1 MESFDRKKGFL
12 SKEFLLSNAVY
23 FVVIAFIITMSIVS
37 DRFLAGKNIINLLT
51 QSTVL
56 MALSIG
62 MALTMLT
69 QGIDMSMGSLL
80 FLCAAVMQYCGKKL
94 DWGAAAMC
102 AAGLGAGVLV
112 GALNGV
118 IAAKLQVYP
127 LLTTLA
133 SMYACRGVGLCIT
146 GGGTGLM
153 PMSWG
158 RLTSHKLLGIPVQVY
173 IVVLI
178 AILFQIFL
186 SCTAFGRHVY
196 AVGDSEKTAREKGI
210 RITAVKVFAYAA
222 SGFMAGVAGIISSSQ
237 VVSVPANLGSNQET
251 MAIIAAVLGGTSLF
265 GGRGTT
271 FPCALIGALIM
282 SCISNSLVLLG
293 APPNAY
299 NVVYACVIFFV
310 VLIDTIKSKI
320 LK

>member
-1 MESFDRKKGFL
+1 
-12 SKEFLLSNAVY
+12 
-23 FVVIAFIITMSIVS
+23 
-37 DRFLAGKNIINLLT
+37 
-51 QSTVL
+51 

-69 QGIDMSMGSLL
+69 KGIDMSLGSLL
-80 FLCAAVMQYCGKKL
+80 FLCAAVMQFCGKKL
-94 DWGAAAMC
+94 HWAPIAMC
-102 AAGLGAGVLV
+102 CAGLATGMLV
-112 GALNGV
+112 GAVNGV
-118 IAAKLQVYP
+118 IAAKLHVYP

-133 SMYACRGVGLCIT
+133 TMYACRGLGLLIT

-158 RLTSHKLLGIPVQVY
+158 RLTTFKLLGIPLQVY
-173 IVVLI
+173 VVIVISLI
-178 AILFQIFL
+178 FQLFL
-186 SCTAFGRHVY
+186 SSTCFGRHIY

-210 RITAVKVFAYAA
+210 HITAVKIFVYTAA
-222 SGFMAGVAGIISSSQ
+222 GFMAGVAGIISSSQ
-237 VVSVPANLGSNQET
+237 VISVPANLGNNQET
-251 MAIIAAVLGGTSLF
+251 FAIIAAVLGGTSLF
-265 GGRGTT
+265 GGKGNT

-293 APPNAY
+293 AAPNMY

-310 VLIDTIKSKI
+310 VLMDTLKARI